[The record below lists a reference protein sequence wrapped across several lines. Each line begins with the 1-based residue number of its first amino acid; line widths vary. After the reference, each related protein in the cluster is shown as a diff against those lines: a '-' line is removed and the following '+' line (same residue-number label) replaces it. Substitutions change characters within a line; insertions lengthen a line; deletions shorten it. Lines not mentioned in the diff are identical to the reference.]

1 MLNNIKEIGSNPV
14 GKTQEIG
21 KGFIDKIKLLGLGG
35 GAIIVLGVLSQLL
48 FPWWVIAIVAFYVG
62 FWVHESA
69 AKSFAYGTA
78 AVTLLWVTI
87 AMIQNSM
94 NTGLISSSITGML
107 NGKVSVGQLIALTGV
122 VGGLV
127 GGFSAMCGT
136 MLRQLIKGM

>member
-1 MLNNIKEIGSNPV
+1 MLSNIKEIGSNPMD
-14 GKTQEIG
+14 KAQELG
-21 KGFIDKIKLLGLGG
+21 GGFMDKIKSLGIGG

-48 FPWWVIAIVAFYVG
+48 FPWWVIALVAFYVG
-62 FWVHESA
+62 FWVYESP

-78 AVTLLWVTI
+78 AVTLLWVTV

-107 NGKVSVGQLIALTGV
+107 NGKVSVAQLITLTGV